1 MKTLFELV
9 DEVTDESSF
18 LNFINEL
25 RKDREKEEE
34 EWENS
39 TIETF
44 LEAAFEWGTVSVKG
58 LQYYEKPEN
67 PWKRCAQII
76 YMGKIYE

>member
-1 MKTLFELV
+1 MKKSLFELV
-9 DEVTDESSF
+9 NEVTDEMSF
-18 LNFINEL
+18 ITFLDEL
-25 RKDREKEEE
+25 RKDNM
-34 EWENS
+34 ENKDWANG
-39 TIETF
+39 TIDLF
-44 LEAAFEWGTVSVKG
+44 LDAAVEWGRLSIQG

>member
-1 MKTLFELV
+1 MKKALFERV
-9 DEVTDESSF
+9 NDVTDEFTF
-18 LNFINEL
+18 LDFLNEL
-25 RKDREKEEE
+25 RKDNIKNKD
-34 EWENS
+34 WENN
-39 TIETF
+39 TIELF
-44 LEAAFEWGTVSVKG
+44 LEAAVEWGTISKDG